1 MFTEAEPLTFVICVV
16 IVISVPGVTSVAVAD
31 CVTVISL
38 LGVGVGVEVGVDV
51 NTGVGVGVGVG
62 VDVNVGAGAGV
73 GVIITD
79 ETDPT
84 AVTAFTTPDP
94 EMVSSPG
101 TRISLLAD
109 RSVVASVAGDGLSSS
124 ACSTRAATPPTYDAD
139 AEVQLNLNGVTP

>member
-1 MFTEAEPLTFVICVV
+1 VV

-51 NTGVGVGVGVG
+51 NTGVGVGVGAGVGAGVWVG
-62 VDVNVGAGAGV
+62 VGVGVGAGV

-79 ETDPT
+79 ETDST

-124 ACSTRAATPPTYDAD
+124 ACSTRAATPPTYGAD
-139 AEVQLNLNGVTP
+139 AEVPLNLNGVTP